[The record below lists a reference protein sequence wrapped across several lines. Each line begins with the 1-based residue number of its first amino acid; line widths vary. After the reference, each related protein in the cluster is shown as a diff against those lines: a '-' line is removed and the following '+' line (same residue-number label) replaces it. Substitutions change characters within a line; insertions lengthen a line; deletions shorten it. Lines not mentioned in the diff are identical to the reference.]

1 MDIMIAVVVA
11 IVSAI
16 CLCLCLICCC
26 CCCCCHKQSARIS
39 NKNDDV
45 EKGEPNYPLQQFA
58 IGNEE
63 TDGNNKFR
71 SKREYTHIASIY
83 MYNEDEVVERTHSE
97 LGTTLWTNDSQVREK

>member
-1 MDIMIAVVVA
+1 MDIIIAVVVA

-26 CCCCCHKQSARIS
+26 RCHKQSARIS

-71 SKREYTHIASIY
+71 SKREYTRTASIY
-83 MYNEDEVVERTHSE
+83 MYNEDEVVERAHSE